1 MQSSRGGPCR
11 AIRGASKG
19 ALVICT
25 CVKTKALSL
34 IDREN
39 RFRVSEVDAKMTAA
53 SINSRRIQGL
63 IMTVALLKSRILSK
77 ILPLRGNPSR
87 SEGGDV
93 SPPPIGPRI
102 NGGPRDPRK
111 VGTRNPAQVR

>member
-1 MQSSRGGPCR
+1 M
-11 AIRGASKG
+11 RGASEG
-19 ALVICT
+19 GLVIHS
-25 CVKTKALSL
+25 CVKTKVLFFT
-34 IDREN
+34 DREN

-63 IMTVALLKSRILSK
+63 IMTVALAKSRILSK
-77 ILPLRGNPSR
+77 ILPRSGNLSR
-87 SEGGDV
+87 SERGDV

>member
-1 MQSSRGGPCR
+1 M
-11 AIRGASKG
+11 RGASEG
-19 ALVICT
+19 GLVIHS
-25 CVKTKALSL
+25 CVKTKVLSFT
-34 IDREN
+34 DREN

-63 IMTVALLKSRILSK
+63 IMTVALSKSRILSK
-77 ILPLRGNPSR
+77 ILPRRGNLSR
-87 SEGGDV
+87 SERGDV